1 MATGAIVGGVAAAA
15 GGTAAAIRA
24 QRMKTDPRGVVYG
37 GSTGVQNGL
46 LDQYGNGVD
55 QGNGYLRQGM
65 QGLAGVDHTAGQ
77 LVQTGQEQ
85 GAQTFQAAPT
95 TTRGMSVLD
104 AYRPGQV
111 SAAQSQATIDQ
122 GAAANLGGARA
133 GGLTGIRA
141 ALVANAG
148 SNTAAAQNMAM
159 QRAAEQ
165 QAYVQQQVQQAN
177 ADRAQGFAAEQAAI
191 GNTQAQQQIGNGLTL
206 GALGQRAGANGQI
219 VGAGLNNQGQYLGQQ
234 QNVLDTQNANNLTIE
249 QIRQANQARKSNNLM
264 ALGGQMFGIAGK
276 AFSSGAGGGG

>member
-1 MATGAIVGGVAAAA
+1 
-15 GGTAAAIRA
+15 
-24 QRMKTDPRGVVYG
+24 MKTDPRGVVYG
-37 GSTGVQNGL
+37 GSAGVQNGL

-55 QGNGYLRQGM
+55 QGNKYLTQGV
-65 QGLAGVDHTAGQ
+65 QGLAGAAHTADQ
-77 LVQTGQEQ
+77 LQQQGAQQ
-85 GAQTFQAAPT
+85 GAQTFQAAKSAPT
-95 TTRGMSVLD
+95 STQGMSLLD
-104 AYRPGQV
+104 AYRPGQI
-111 SAAQSQATIDQ
+111 STAQSQATIDQ

-148 SNTAAAQNMAM
+148 SNTAAAQNMAV

-177 ADRAQGFAAEQAAI
+177 ADRAQGFAAQQAAI
-191 GNTQAQQQIGNGLTL
+191 GNTQAQQQIGNGLQL
-206 GALGQRAGANGQI
+206 GALGQQAGANGQI

-249 QIRQANQARKSNNLM
+249 QIRQQNQARKSNNLM